1 MSRKY
6 KSPVFKSEYM
16 KLLDQDGTKRLETDF
31 NALQNQLE
39 SLKAEKKKMSPEKGE
54 GDAETASPSKWGS
67 SNKDEKYKARR
78 LKQQSR
84 KILGKEIDFG
94 SVTNVRVLK
103 PSPPKKQDSKSEI
116 SKNQTSKN
124 QTSKHQTSNHH
135 TSEKPESLLQS
146 RESSAIQP
154 VFAII
159 TVSFEDTLIEF
170 ETNQNGFIL
179 LHEVQ
184 RYAPQAV
191 GLCYITDEGKKRV
204 LPVTKDAEEVRP
216 PRGAMG
222 WSTAKEYHPILP
234 HVIRVPMTPKPKT
247 PGPGMPAR
255 ESGISISNAFDGV
268 YDEAQNQREFQDAVM
283 AFRNAGQ
290 NEQNSSKTDQ
300 KPKYKLKSRNV
311 LSPTP
316 ISTQTVLPE
325 LDLKFASNMSNSDR
339 LELEKLRNEFA
350 EQNQPPPDILKIT
363 DDLPKQYFT
372 DIKTQQKLD
381 EIARER
387 AEIREMFTNVAIEDD
402 VISIDFDEASSS
414 RTVTPVESPVKVVK
428 SEGQAEEKMD
438 GLDAGMS
445 LTQIAGFQLDT
456 DLLELQKHYKSEQNR
471 PRTGIPKSRPT
482 TGRERP
488 VTPGTHW
495 NMSSSVNVVKSVDLS
510 SNLEWKYNNSYGRF

>member
-1 MSRKY
+1 
-6 KSPVFKSEYM
+6 
-16 KLLDQDGTKRLETDF
+16 
-31 NALQNQLE
+31 
-39 SLKAEKKKMSPEKGE
+39 
-54 GDAETASPSKWGS
+54 
-67 SNKDEKYKARR
+67 
-78 LKQQSR
+78 
-84 KILGKEIDFG
+84 
-94 SVTNVRVLK
+94 
-103 PSPPKKQDSKSEI
+103 
-116 SKNQTSKN
+116 
-124 QTSKHQTSNHH
+124 
-135 TSEKPESLLQS
+135 
-146 RESSAIQP
+146 
-154 VFAII
+154 
-159 TVSFEDTLIEF
+159 
-170 ETNQNGFIL
+170 
-179 LHEVQ
+179 
-184 RYAPQAV
+184 
-191 GLCYITDEGKKRV
+191 
-204 LPVTKDAEEVRP
+204 
-216 PRGAMG
+216 
-222 WSTAKEYHPILP
+222 
-234 HVIRVPMTPKPKT
+234 
-247 PGPGMPAR
+247 MPAR

-300 KPKYKLKSRNV
+300 KPKYKLKTRNV

-339 LELEKLRNEFA
+339 LELEKLRNEFV

-363 DDLPKQYFT
+363 DDLPKKYFT

-438 GLDAGMS
+438 GLEAGMS
-445 LTQIAGFQLDT
+445 LTQIAGFKLDT

-510 SNLEWKYNNSYGRF
+510 SNLEWKYNNSYWKPEFDKTSEEASFTELSREIIRNTPSELIRDTFSRQETMDSDCIHLSRPCTAASTIVDPVEMQEIENAFMLHDDEY